1 MAHATVNLN
10 AHLAALAAFGVG
22 PANADDIVTASFVQ
36 RSENLML
43 LGGPGTGKE
52 IIARDIGNVAVA
64 LGMTSV
70 FLPFSHD
77 SWPHDELL
85 QLRAHAFTGWERNPR
100 PYREDLLNC
109 DVLVV
114 GESHLWLEAAPIVML
129 VLLSMRAEK
138 GKSTILVATND
149 GWQHMLDEERFAA
162 ALAEN
167 NFHES
172 TLIAD
177 LEDSDAVRFVK
188 RSYGSQIARKE
199 LLASLGLDV
208 ITAVPYLPQ
217 ASRYVGWNVIR
228 CGSNGL
234 KQHHFVQ
241 KS

>member
-1 MAHATVNLN
+1 MKLFISLLV
-10 AHLAALAAFGVG
+10 LACTGIPALAQ
-22 PANADDIVTASFVQ
+22 VTS
-36 RSENLML
+36 
-43 LGGPGTGKE
+43 
-52 IIARDIGNVAVA
+52 
-64 LGMTSV
+64 
-70 FLPFSHD
+70 
-77 SWPHDELL
+77 
-85 QLRAHAFTGWERNPR
+85 
-100 PYREDLLNC
+100 
-109 DVLVV
+109 LV
-114 GESHLWLEAAPIVML
+114 H
-129 VLLSMRAEK
+129 K
-138 GKSTILVATND
+138 D

-172 TLIAD
+172 SLIAD

-208 ITAVPYLPQ
+208 ITAVPYLPR